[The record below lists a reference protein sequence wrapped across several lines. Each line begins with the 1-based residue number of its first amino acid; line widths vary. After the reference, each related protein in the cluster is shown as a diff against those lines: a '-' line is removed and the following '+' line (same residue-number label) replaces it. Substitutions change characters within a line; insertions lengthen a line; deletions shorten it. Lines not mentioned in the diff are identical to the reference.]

1 MEVTS
6 NYISGILSV
15 HFVVLLDLCDFD
27 FRLKMPKGCHVI
39 RLITSNWLLWRSFK
53 QPSLIQ
59 EKSIHGVG
67 ENLDSLAW
75 AFLPVL
81 SRPWALW
88 EHVSLLCTKMSS
100 FYGPDG
106 LHRNV
111 SLFLTYRSWQNQLN
125 QLWNMAN
132 ASGSTDGNLVTILS
146 FQVHVVHE
154 RGIQI

>member
-1 MEVTS
+1 MFYVPRWKLQVYKLNFECSFRRVWLWLQIVKIFQFFDGLIFFKTHCFCQRETVTS
-6 NYISGILSV
+6 TLSPL
-15 HFVVLLDLCDFD
+15 FG
-27 FRLKMPKGCHVI
+27 P
-39 RLITSNWLLWRSFK
+39 FK
-53 QPSLIQ
+53 HPSLIQ

-106 LHRNV
+106 LHGNM

-125 QLWNMAN
+125 QLWHMENT
-132 ASGSTDGNLVTILS
+132 SGDTDDN
-146 FQVHVVHE
+146 
-154 RGIQI
+154 

>member
-6 NYISGILSV
+6 ISVEFWVFISLYYLICVTLTPDCEDFSV
-15 HFVVLLDLCDFD
+15 LWWHGFFKIHCFCQREIV
-27 FRLKMPKGCHVI
+27 
-39 RLITSNWLLWRSFK
+39 TSTSSPLFGPFK
-53 QPSLIQ
+53 HPSLIQ

-88 EHVSLLCTKMSS
+88 EHVSLLCIKMSS
-100 FYGPDG
+100 FYGLDG

-111 SLFLTYRSWQNQLN
+111 SLFLTYRSWPNQLN
-125 QLWNMAN
+125 QLWNMEN
-132 ASGSTDGNLVTILS
+132 TSGDTDDN
-146 FQVHVVHE
+146 
-154 RGIQI
+154 